1 MSSTSSQTGCHL
13 YAFKSNYKTTA
24 ILIAAAFADET
35 VTLEPSFDYGR
46 LSQTPEFQRM
56 SPLKKVRAL
65 MLGPC
70 LSRLTLM
77 AARDGCP
84 LVSQLYDGWSLVS
97 QLQVPVL
104 VTSLGE
110 PIFGASSIAW
120 YFGTLGNSLVP
131 TRPYQQ
137 ALTQQYVSLANQD
150 MYAAITSWTY
160 PVLGYLEYSP
170 EILARTQAAAWVQLN
185 YLNDVLKERTFLCTD
200 SVTLADVVIF
210 CLLQHVYEK
219 FLDATD
225 RGKLVNLTAW
235 MERCSHL
242 PQVAGAVG
250 KLEFC
255 NVPIKHDPH
264 RYKTLQPKIQNY
276 LKSH

>member
-56 SPLKKVRAL
+56 SPLKK
-65 MLGPC
+65 
-70 LSRLTLM
+70 
-77 AARDGCP
+77 
-84 LVSQLYDGWSLVS
+84 
-97 QLQVPVL
+97 VPVL